1 MAKYSKKL
9 VNKICNLIKS
19 DSYTIPEICRL
30 SGISESVFHLWKKTK
45 VEFLEAVGQAQ
56 DERKEIFAVEA
67 KKSLLKKI
75 QGYTFIEKKTI
86 TIPYGENDETGKPKP
101 KIKEQTVTEKHI
113 APDTTAI
120 IFTLTNTDSE
130 NWKNKINN
138 EVTGKDGKD
147 LIQSVDLSKLSDSE
161 LSEYHKLIQKA
172 SGK

>member
-19 DSYTIPEICRL
+19 DSYTIDAICSI
-30 SGISESVFHLWKKTK
+30 SGISRSTYHEWKNTK
-45 VEFLEAVGQAQ
+45 PDFSDKIRDAEEDRL
-56 DERKEIFAVEA
+56 KYFAVEA

-75 QGYTFIEKKTI
+75 QGFTFIEKKTVLFNSGKTEEI
-86 TIPYGENDETGKPKP
+86 T
-101 KIKEQTVTEKHI
+101 TEKYFQ
-113 APDTTAI
+113 PDTPAI
-120 IFTLTNTDSE
+120 IFALVNTESE
-130 NWKNKINN
+130 TWKNKINN